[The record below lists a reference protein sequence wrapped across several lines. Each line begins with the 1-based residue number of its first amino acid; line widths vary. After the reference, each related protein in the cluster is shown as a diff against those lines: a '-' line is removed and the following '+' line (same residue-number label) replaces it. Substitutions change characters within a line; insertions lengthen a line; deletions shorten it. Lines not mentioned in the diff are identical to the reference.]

1 MMCYYSRTVCF
12 CLFVFVLFLVIMV
25 KVHMKSKFVLYAAL
39 EMAIH

>member
-1 MMCYYSRTVCF
+1 
-12 CLFVFVLFLVIMV
+12 MV